1 MGNCV
6 YLLYAYFSVSAYV
19 SCIPVVFPANFT
31 ALVNDISGCVAPL
44 ESKHET
50 GNPSP
55 QRAIVAGLLQCVVL
69 LLPITIIVKF
79 YYKNI
84 CSAPYAVIITHGFL
98 DKPLSLVCH

>member
-1 MGNCV
+1 
-6 YLLYAYFSVSAYV
+6 VSAYV
-19 SCIPVVFPANFT
+19 SCIPAVFPANFT

-69 LLPITIIVKF
+69 LLRIITNVKL
-79 YYKNI
+79 YYKTF
-84 CSAPYAVIITHGFL
+84 ALPPV
-98 DKPLSLVCH
+98 P

>member
-19 SCIPVVFPANFT
+19 SCIPAVFPANFT

-69 LLPITIIVKF
+69 LLRIITNVKL
-79 YYKNI
+79 YYKTF
-84 CSAPYAVIITHGFL
+84 ALPPV
-98 DKPLSLVCH
+98 P